1 MNTKSFVLTITN
13 YWAQTGAQNP
23 LSCYNNHTNPE
34 HGPEDDGVGG
44 VLEPPGPGRHPEVQ
58 EAEAGDHP
66 VTGEILKI
74 QQMPLRVVQGDP
86 VN

>member
-1 MNTKSFVLTITN
+1 M
-13 YWAQTGAQNP
+13 
-23 LSCYNNHTNPE
+23 SCYINQNHYYPE
-34 HGPEDDGVGG
+34 HCPEDDGVGG

-86 VN
+86 VNWAQSVNTG

>member
-1 MNTKSFVLTITN
+1 MN
-13 YWAQTGAQNP
+13 
-23 LSCYNNHTNPE
+23 LSCTYCIYLKQEHKIRCLVTIINHHYPE

-66 VTGEILKI
+66 VTGEILKV